1 MTSNGSDAGRTT
13 LTLGAVL
20 FNWSPEQWRDFHY
33 RIADEAPVERVCVG
47 EVVCSK
53 RLPFYQDDVPGV
65 IERLQRGGKTVILSS
80 LALPTL
86 PRERKMINDLLAI
99 PDVLVEA
106 SDVSALS
113 PIAGRPHAIGPLINV
128 YNEGTIAFMEK
139 QGAVHICLPPELP
152 MSAMGPLAAKARSAT
167 LEAWAFGRAPL
178 AISARCYHAR
188 IHGLAKDSC
197 QFVCNKD
204 PDGLEVDTLEGRRFL
219 SVNGVQ
225 TLSDTVVNLIGD
237 LDAVVSR
244 GVTSFRLSPHT
255 CDMVAVAQAFRDVL
269 DGKASPAE
277 GEARLAALMPNAAF
291 SNGFLHGKPGHQRIA
306 LAG

>member
-1 MTSNGSDAGRTT
+1 MTTNGADAARST

-20 FNWSPEQWRDFHY
+20 FNWSPEQWRDYHF
-33 RIADEAPVERVCVG
+33 RVADEAPVERVCVG

-53 RLPFYQDDVPGV
+53 RLPFYQDDMPAV

-99 PDVLVEA
+99 PGVLVEA
-106 SDVSALS
+106 SDVSALG
-113 PIAGRPHAIGPLINV
+113 PLGGRPHVIGPLINV
-128 YNEGTIAFMEK
+128 YNEGTVAFMEK

-152 MSAMGPLAAKARSAT
+152 MTAMAALAVKARTAT

-188 IHGLAKDSC
+188 IHQLAKDSC

-219 SVNGVQ
+219 AVNGVQ
-225 TLSDTVVNLIGD
+225 TMSDTVVNLIGD
-237 LDAVVSR
+237 VAVLAQC
-244 GVTSFRLSPHT
+244 GVGSFRLSPHT
-255 CDMVAVAQAFRDVL
+255 CDMVALAQAFRDVL
-269 DGKASPAE
+269 DGTISAAE
-277 GEARLAALMPNAAF
+277 GEARVAALMPNAVF